1 MNNIQKL
8 FGSLTLVLVFG
19 YSWWGRYQPVSLDRA
34 SPLSL
39 QAEIKGEVNQ
49 PGVYELKT
57 DADIEKLIQV
67 AGGTTEQADLSS
79 IALMKKVKDEDVI
92 VIPKSQT
99 KVQKAKISINSA
111 SLEEL
116 MTLSG
121 IGEKIAGRIIEYR
134 ESQGFQTLEDIM
146 NVKGIGEKMFERIK
160 EEIWRV

>member
-8 FGSLTLVLVFG
+8 FGSLTLVLVFE

-160 EEIWRV
+160 EEICL

>member
-99 KVQKAKISINSA
+99 KGNLLKFAWA
-111 SLEEL
+111 
-116 MTLSG
+116 
-121 IGEKIAGRIIEYR
+121 
-134 ESQGFQTLEDIM
+134 
-146 NVKGIGEKMFERIK
+146 
-160 EEIWRV
+160 